1 MNEILRKGFVN
12 IVEFTGK
19 EFKIKIEI
27 GLEFKKKRK
36 YNNLIWILEWWYL
49 YKSVVNSKQSRSA
62 VAEKVATQ
70 WWLFDNNSI

>member
-12 IVEFTGK
+12 IVEFTEK

-36 YNNLIWILEWWYL
+36 YNNLI
-49 YKSVVNSKQSRSA
+49 
-62 VAEKVATQ
+62 
-70 WWLFDNNSI
+70 